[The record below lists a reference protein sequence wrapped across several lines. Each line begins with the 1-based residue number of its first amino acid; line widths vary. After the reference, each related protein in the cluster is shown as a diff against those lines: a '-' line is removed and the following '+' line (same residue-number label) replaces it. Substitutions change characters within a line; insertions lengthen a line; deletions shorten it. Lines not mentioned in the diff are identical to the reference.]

1 MIDTQKTGEIGEN
14 VVASWLEAQSAKIL
28 NRRWLCRMGEIDLI
42 ASMPDQT
49 IALIEVK
56 TRSSRNWDMDG
67 LLAISPSKQRKLWK
81 TAELFIAAH
90 PQWADRP
97 YRFDLALVTCT
108 QSPPLSAEL
117 FTHSQQGYY
126 FSLHTYLENAFE
138 G

>member
-1 MIDTQKTGEIGEN
+1 MIDSRKTGEIGEN
-14 VVASWLEAQSAKIL
+14 IVANWLETQHAQIL
-28 NRRWLCRMGEIDLI
+28 KRRWLSRMGEIDLI
-42 ASMPDQT
+42 ASTSDQT

-67 LLAISPSKQRKLWK
+67 LLAISLSKQRKLWK

-97 YRFDLALVTCT
+97 YRFDLALVTCS
-108 QSPPLSAEL
+108 QSPPPTAGL
-117 FTHSQQGYY
+117 FTDSQQGYY